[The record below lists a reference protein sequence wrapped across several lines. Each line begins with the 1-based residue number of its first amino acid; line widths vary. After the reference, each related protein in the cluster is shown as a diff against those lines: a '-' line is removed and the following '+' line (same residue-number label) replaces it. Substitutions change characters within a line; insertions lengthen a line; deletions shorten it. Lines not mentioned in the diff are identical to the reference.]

1 MNTWFFSDR
10 WKKTESHTHTLTV
23 HGSAWG
29 CFSCLHSSNWDNT
42 LQRYFHS
49 FSFPK
54 IGNMITY
61 RVQNFGKALTLLCKT
76 HLYLE
81 QRSGWHFHFFTH
93 LKELEGRMP
102 FDLTMTQLPQER
114 RMKILS
120 LQKMSSYSYFRVV
133 PQRHALFI
141 KTLLKFTH

>member
-10 WKKTESHTHTLTV
+10 WKKTESHTHTLIV
-23 HGSAWG
+23 YGSAWG
-29 CFSCLHSSNWDNT
+29 CFSCLHSSNRDNT
-42 LQRYFHS
+42 PQRYFHS

-61 RVQNFGKALTLLCKT
+61 RVQSFRKALTFLCKT
-76 HLYLE
+76 HLYL
-81 QRSGWHFHFFTH
+81 RAKKRLSFSVTH

-114 RMKILS
+114 RLKILS

-133 PQRHALFI
+133 PQRHTLLI
-141 KTLLKFTH
+141 KTLLKFSH